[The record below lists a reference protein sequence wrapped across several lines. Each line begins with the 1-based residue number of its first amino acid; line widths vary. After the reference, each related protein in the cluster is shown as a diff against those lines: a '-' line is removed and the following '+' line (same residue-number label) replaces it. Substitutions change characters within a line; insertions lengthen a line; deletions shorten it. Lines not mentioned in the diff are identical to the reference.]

1 MVTEEQ
7 KTLIKA
13 TVPFLRTNG
22 VELTD
27 HFYRRMFLHNPEL
40 KHVFNMGNQSNG
52 KQQMALAMAVLAY
65 ADHIDNPGVLM
76 PVLDGIGQ
84 KHVSLGIRP
93 EHYNI
98 VGKHLLAAIA
108 EVVGEGATEEL
119 LEAWEVAYF
128 DLADLMSGHEA
139 SLYKNRVAQKG
150 GWSGWRPFRV
160 DSKVEESSEIT
171 SFYLYPA
178 DGGEVA
184 DFKPGQY
191 ISVKVFLPKLNLF
204 QPRQYSISTAPNGR
218 YYRISVKRETAADI
232 NLNGMISN
240 HLHDHIKVGD
250 ILDVSSPS
258 GNFVLQD
265 TEKPVVFISG
275 GIGQTPLIAML
286 ESMVN
291 SGNNKEATWIHGSR
305 DTKVHAFR
313 KQLNDWADRYPNLS
327 KHIFYNDLEENIVSS
342 QHYAGRVE
350 LSYLEKLKPDAE
362 YYLCGP
368 KPFIEKQFS
377 DLLERGINRN
387 SIFFEEFGPQSLHL
401 S

>member
-7 KTLIKA
+7 KSLIKA

-52 KQQMALAMAVLAY
+52 KQQTALAMAVLAY

-139 SLYKNRVAQKG
+139 SLYKNRVAKKG

-184 DFKPGQY
+184 DFRPGQY
-191 ISVKVFLPKLNLF
+191 ISVKVFLPNINLF

-218 YYRISVKRETAADI
+218 YYRISVKRETASDI

-258 GNFVLQD
+258 GSFVLQD

-275 GIGQTPLIAML
+275 GIGQTPLVAML

-291 SGNNKEATWIHGSR
+291 SGNNKETTWIHGSR

-313 KQLNDWADRYPNLS
+313 KQLDDWADRHPNLS

-350 LSYLEKLKPDAE
+350 LSYLEKLNPDAE
-362 YYLCGP
+362 YYVCGP

-377 DLLERGINRN
+377 DLLERGISRN
-387 SIFFEEFGPQSLHL
+387 TIFFEEFGPQSLHL